1 MSNILEPRLQKQVE
15 AGSNGLDI
23 MHGELKNLML
33 ECESV
38 LNPLLKNSEALGPDE
53 DFEDFMARKYN
64 EGYLDALSKVYLLT
78 YELAFAIGEK
88 QNV

>member
-33 ECESV
+33 ECETV
-38 LNPLLKNSEALGPDE
+38 YNQLQKNSDELGPDE
-53 DFEDFMARKYN
+53 DFEDLLDRKYN
-64 EGYLDALSKVYLLT
+64 EGYLDALGKVYLLT
-78 YELAFAIGEK
+78 YELAFAIGER
-88 QNV
+88 NDN